1 MPPMFSREAT
11 RLSAWAALIAVLFA
25 VLMPAA
31 INAAGLSRPSTDPA
45 GLSVVCTLGG
55 AKVMLPDAGDGSDNR
70 ISAHQQ
76 PCAFCTSA
84 VPLFADAHAPRVV
97 AVIDGMPVVV
107 PQYSAEQIP
116 PNPAATQPLS
126 PRAPPRI

>member
-55 AKVMLPDAGDGSDNR
+55 ARVMLPDAGDRSGDHV
-70 ISAHQQ
+70 IAHQQ
-76 PCAFCTSA
+76 PCAFCTSV
-84 VPLFADAHAPRVV
+84 VPVFADQHAPRVV
-97 AVIDGMPVVV
+97 AVIDGKPVVV
-107 PQYSAEQIP
+107 PRHPAELLP
-116 PNPAATQPLS
+116 PDAAATQPLS
-126 PRAPPRI
+126 PRAPPRS